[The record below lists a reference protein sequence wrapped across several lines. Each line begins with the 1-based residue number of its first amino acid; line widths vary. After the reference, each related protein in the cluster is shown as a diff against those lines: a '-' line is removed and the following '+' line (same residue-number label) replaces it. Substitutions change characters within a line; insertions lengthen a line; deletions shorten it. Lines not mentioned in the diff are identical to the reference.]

1 MNEEDFGDETTDA
14 NDDNNNNNDEE
25 SEFSKGK
32 SHFVIICE

>member
-1 MNEEDFGDETTDA
+1 MNEEDFGDETADA

-25 SEFSKGK
+25 SKFSKGK